1 MALGVGLY
9 QDETKKASE
18 DAAAEEGGKC
28 LAAEAAEEDEESDE
42 RVSSVNVEY
51 SLDVEATGDGY
62 F

>member
-9 QDETKKASE
+9 QYETKKASD

-51 SLDVEATGDGY
+51 SLDAEAS
-62 F
+62 